1 MTATITHTLDRDALR
16 FTFTADFDA
25 PADRVWQVWEDP
37 RQLERWWGPPTWPA
51 TFDRHDFVPGGE
63 SRYHMTGPAGEKAPG
78 WWVTTAIEPHS
89 RIEIRD
95 GFSDQSG
102 EPDLSMPE
110 TRMSVT
116 LDEEDGRTRMTLVS
130 HFDSIEELDKVLA
143 MGMVE
148 GMSEAMGQIEG
159 ILASTLKR

>member
-1 MTATITHTLDRDALR
+1 MTATITHTVDRDALR

-25 PADRVWQVWEDP
+25 DVERVWQVWEDP

-63 SRYHMTGPAGEKAPG
+63 SRYHMTGPDGEKAPG
-78 WWVTTAIEPHS
+78 WWVTTQIEPHS

-95 GFSDQSG
+95 GFADATG
-102 EPDLSMPE
+102 EPDPAMPE
-110 TRMSVT
+110 TQMTVT
-116 LDEEDGRTRMTLVS
+116 LTSEGDGTRMTLVS
-130 HFDSIEELDKVLA
+130 RFANAEELDKMLA
-143 MGMVE
+143 MGMVD
-148 GMSEAMGQIEG
+148 GMSGAMGQIEG

>member
-1 MTATITHTLDRDALR
+1 MTANIQSTLERDALK
-16 FTFTADFDA
+16 FTFTSDFDA
-25 PADRVWQVWEDP
+25 PAERVWQVWEDP

-63 SRYHMTGPAGEKAPG
+63 SRYHMTGPAGETAPG
-78 WWVTTAIEPHS
+78 WWVTTVIEPHS

-95 GFSDQSG
+95 GFADQSG

-110 TRMSVT
+110 TRMTVT
-116 LDEEDGRTRMTLVS
+116 LAEEDGRTRMTLVS
-130 HFDSIEELDKVLA
+130 QFDSLDELDKVLS

-148 GMSEAMGQIEG
+148 GMTEAMGQIEG
-159 ILASTLKR
+159 ILASTLKQ

>member
-63 SRYHMTGPAGEKAPG
+63 SRYHMTGPDGEKAPG
-78 WWVTTAIEPHS
+78 WWVTTQIEPHS

-95 GFSDQSG
+95 GFSDESG
-102 EPDLSMPE
+102 EPDPSMPE

-116 LDEEDGRTRMTLVS
+116 LDEIDGRTRMTLIS
-130 HFDSIEELDKVLA
+130 HFDSVEEIDKMVA
-143 MGMVE
+143 MGMVD
-148 GMSEAMGQIEG
+148 GMNAAMGQIEG